1 MLSRLCLPSTSHLRC
16 CCSSIS
22 PIVFLKFPIGTRVL
36 GLFLNFSA
44 LLTGCWWVPQLFE
57 TNQGGSDRVVL
68 SEIRSRC
75 PFDMRLMG
83 GIKGLCNLHFPAGF
97 RHHRAVSV
105 VGSAVVKTHYQD
117 GYNIC
122 GHLLCCITMLTM
134 LQLLCR
140 PSSSVLGDRR

>member
-1 MLSRLCLPSTSHLRC
+1 M
-16 CCSSIS
+16 
-22 PIVFLKFPIGTRVL
+22 
-36 GLFLNFSA
+36 
-44 LLTGCWWVPQLFE
+44 
-57 TNQGGSDRVVL
+57 VL
-68 SEIRSRC
+68 SEIRSRY

-122 GHLLCCITMLTM
+122 GHLLCCIAMLTM